1 MIPRGNAMTCML
13 KEEAGAFVQTKFL
26 GKEST
31 PPVEIMLLEA
41 EMRVFLKQGIQGLK
55 REGEFD
61 INRYLGT
68 RPAGEAV
75 SGEKLKMFGGE
86 EGKECLVFTLD
97 DAEGGPPKPAKQ
109 ESKPVK
115 STGTYRR

>member
-41 EMRVFLKQGIQGLK
+41 EMRVFLSAGIQGLK
-55 REGEFD
+55 RE
-61 INRYLGT
+61 
-68 RPAGEAV
+68 
-75 SGEKLKMFGGE
+75 GEKLKMFGGE

-109 ESKPVK
+109 EPVKAVK